1 MSSLES
7 KYSIK
12 DLEVLTGI
20 KSHTIR
26 IWEKRYGLLSPERS
40 DTNIRHY
47 SNEELRKLLNVSFLV
62 QQGFKISHIAQ
73 MPESQIGE
81 KVKTLNVVS
90 SDYNSYI
97 DTLILALI
105 DMNETS
111 LNKTIHTATINY
123 GFEQTVIQIIFPF
136 LSRIGTMWQT
146 GSINPA
152 QEHFISNLIRQ
163 KLIAATDSIDTA
175 PDTRLPKIVLF
186 LPDNEMHE
194 FGLLFYNYALR
205 KRAYPTVYL
214 GQAVPIQDLV
224 RVVEITQ
231 ATVLVGLLTY
241 AINGQDTMQ
250 GLQQFAKQFNGQI
263 YLGGNAIEKVL
274 PKQKK
279 IGVFQNL
286 QDLLELLPKPT
297 KKRS

>member
-279 IGVFQNL
+279 IGAFQNL